1 LQAQTRREV
10 AAAQA
15 YTIQRFS
22 SDLLDTIDTLT
33 EALESCPPV
42 PPLQTEDPN
51 QKEDI
56 LVTEHRNLHEGL
68 RMIEHILLRTLERH
82 GLTVIPS
89 EGEPNPVFHEVVR
102 EVEGEEKDKGTIG
115 QVIKRGYLLNGKVLR
130 QAKVLSLS
138 WAQC

>member
-1 LQAQTRREV
+1 MQAQTRREV
-10 AAAQA
+10 ATAQA

-138 WAQC
+138 